1 MILSL
6 HCPGASPFGCAI
18 RDWER
23 PFSADSEENP
33 ANAGKKVTLFRQV
46 AWNVSSADCACLQAI
61 ASLRLRG
68 DPCAPLVLPE
78 SFFPVTLARTALSL
92 VLALQLAACGGG
104 GSSSSGP
111 PATGGGGG
119 TATPTPTPTTAACSL
134 RARQDYADAVL
145 NEWYLFPDLL
155 AQVNRAA
162 FSNLDDYLDAS
173 VAPARAA
180 GRDRFFTFATSI
192 AEENA
197 FINSGATAGF
207 GVRLFY
213 DTAARRLFVI
223 EAYETGSGFAAGL
236 DRGSEITAIGTS
248 AGNLQSVSSLFANGG
263 VQAVVNALGPSDMG
277 VTRVLRIVQPGGATV
292 ERSITKTDF
301 VLDPVSDRYGALILN
316 DGPRRVGYLNLRT
329 FAIADAESELRA
341 AFGQFSAQGVREL
354 IIDLRYNGGGLVDVA
369 DVFGDLMGQ
378 GRVGQVWSR
387 TVLRPSKAEE
397 NETRR
402 FRSEPNAIAPTRV
415 AVITTES
422 SASASELVANSL
434 IPYIGNGL
442 ALVGANSFGKPVGQ
456 FGFDLRECD
465 LRVRAVTFQTVNA
478 DNQGEY
484 FNGLASVMPNTCRAG
499 DDLTRPLGDPA
510 EASIAAAL
518 DFLAGR
524 SCTPITSGTAAAAD
538 AGATAA
544 QSARQ
549 GLDLPQRL
557 PLQPRRPEPAQHEL
571 PGLF

>member
-1 MILSL
+1 M
-6 HCPGASPFGCAI
+6 
-18 RDWER
+18 
-23 PFSADSEENP
+23 
-33 ANAGKKVTLFRQV
+33 
-46 AWNVSSADCACLQAI
+46 
-61 ASLRLRG
+61 
-68 DPCAPLVLPE
+68 
-78 SFFPVTLARTALSL
+78 TLARTALSL
-92 VLALQLAACGGG
+92 VLAVQLAACGGG
-104 GSSSSGP
+104 GSSSSGS

-119 TATPTPTPTTAACSL
+119 TATPTPTPTPTPTTVACSL

-162 FSNLDDYLDAS
+162 FSNLDDYLDAR

-180 GRDRFFTFATSI
+180 NRDRFFTFATSI

-197 FINSGATAGF
+197 FINSGASAGF

-213 DTAARRLFVI
+213 DTTNERLFVI

-248 AGNLQSVSSLFANGG
+248 AGNLQTVSSLFANGG

-277 VTRVLRIVQPGGATV
+277 VTRVLRIVQPGGATI

-301 VLDPVSDRYGALILN
+301 VLDPISDRYGALILN
-316 DGPRRVGYLNLRT
+316 DGGKRVGYINLRT
-329 FAIADAESELRA
+329 FIIADAESQLRT
-341 AFGQFSAQGVREL
+341 AFGQFAAQGVNEL
-354 IIDLRYNGGGLVDVA
+354 IIDVRYNGGGLVDVA
-369 DVFGDLMGQ
+369 DTFGDLMGQ

-387 TVLRPSKAEE
+387 TVLRPSKAAE
-397 NETRR
+397 NETRL
-402 FRSEPNAIAPTRV
+402 FRTEPNAIAPTRV
-415 AVITTES
+415 AVITTDA

-434 IPYIGNGL
+434 IPYLGNGL

-456 FGFDLRECD
+456 FGFDLDECD

-478 DNQGEY
+478 NNQGEY
-484 FNGLASVMPNTCRAG
+484 FTGLASVMPNTCRAG

-518 DFLAGR
+518 DFLGGR
-524 SCTPITSGTAAAAD
+524 ACTPITAGG

-544 QSARQ
+544 GATAAGATAAGATAAKTARQ
-549 GLDLPQRL
+549 GLDLPRRL

>member
-1 MILSL
+1 M
-6 HCPGASPFGCAI
+6 
-18 RDWER
+18 
-23 PFSADSEENP
+23 
-33 ANAGKKVTLFRQV
+33 
-46 AWNVSSADCACLQAI
+46 
-61 ASLRLRG
+61 
-68 DPCAPLVLPE
+68 
-78 SFFPVTLARTALSL
+78 TLARTALSL
-92 VLALQLAACGGG
+92 VLAVQLAACGGG
-104 GSSSSGP
+104 GSASSSSGP
-111 PATGGGGG
+111 PAAGGGG

-134 RARQDYADAVL
+134 RARQDFADAVL

-155 AQVNRAA
+155 AQVNRAS
-162 FSNLDDYLDAS
+162 FTNLDDYLDAR

-197 FINSGATAGF
+197 FFNSGASAGF

-213 DTAARRLFVI
+213 DTANRRLFVI

-248 AGNLQSVSSLFANGG
+248 AGNLQPVTNLFASGG
-263 VQAVVNALGPSDMG
+263 AQAVANALGPSNGG
-277 VTRVLRIVQPGGATV
+277 VTRVLRFVQPGGATI

-301 VLDPVSDRYGALILN
+301 ALDPVSDRYGALILN
-316 DGPRRVGYLNLRT
+316 DGPRRVGYINLRT
-329 FAIADAESELRA
+329 FAVADAGNQLRA
-341 AFGQFSAQGVREL
+341 AFGQFAAQGVREL

-369 DVFGDLMGQ
+369 DTFGDLMGQ

-387 TVLRPSKAEE
+387 TVLRPSKAAE
-397 NETRR
+397 NETRL
-402 FRSEPNAIAPTRV
+402 FRTEPNAIAPTRV
-415 AVITTES
+415 AVITTDA

-434 IPYIGNGL
+434 IPYVGNGL

-456 FGFDLRECD
+456 FAFDRSECD
-465 LRVRAVTFQTVNA
+465 LRVRAVTFRTVNA
-478 DNQGEY
+478 NDQGDY

-510 EASIAAAL
+510 ETSIAAAL

-524 SCTPITSGTAAAAD
+524 ACTPITAGGAGAAATAA
-538 AGATAA
+538 GASAA

-557 PLQPRRPEPAQHEL
+557 PLQPRRPGPAQREL